1 MMTIFWLLFAALL
14 ALALVSRRPWA
25 AVGGMIVGTA
35 LVLTGLAAA
44 VPTRT
49 LVLALLAPG
58 ALALLR
64 ARFDLYRR
72 GGEGRK

>member
-1 MMTIFWLLFAALL
+1 MTIFWLLFAALL
-14 ALALVSRRPWA
+14 ALALASRRPWA
-25 AVGGMIVGTA
+25 AIGGMIVGAA

-49 LVLALLAPG
+49 LVLALLAPC

-64 ARFDLYRR
+64 DHFGPHRR
-72 GGEGRK
+72 SKEGHK